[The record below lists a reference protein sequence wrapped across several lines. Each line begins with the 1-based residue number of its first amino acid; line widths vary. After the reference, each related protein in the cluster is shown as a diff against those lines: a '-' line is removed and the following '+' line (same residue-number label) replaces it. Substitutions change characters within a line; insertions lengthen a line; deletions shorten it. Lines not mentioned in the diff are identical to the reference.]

1 MLADVLSIGSSE
13 NRMSGPSSV
22 EGPSI
27 TDKRQLVEYHEAGNK
42 PPSAWRVGTEHE
54 KFVFHRKDLSR
65 VAYEG
70 PDGIGALLQGM
81 TRFGWKPVLE
91 KGNIIALSNDS
102 QCSITLEP
110 GGQFELSGA
119 PLETLHQTC
128 EEVHEHLRQVR
139 EVCDELGLG
148 MIGLGFDPKSR
159 RDEVPWMPKG
169 RYRIMRDYMPK
180 KGRLGLDMMLRT
192 CTVQANLDYQS
203 EADMVKKFRASLAL
217 QPLTVALF
225 ANSPFV
231 EGRPSGHQSYRSLV
245 WTDTDPDRCGTLPFV
260 FEDGFGFERYVD
272 YMLDMPMYFVYRHG
286 TYIDASGQSFRDF
299 MAGKLPALP
308 GELPLI
314 GDWADHLTT
323 AFPEVRLKTYIEM
336 RGADG
341 GPWRR
346 LCALPA
352 LWVGLLYDSTA
363 LDAAYELVADWT
375 PEERDAMRRDVPLL
389 GLDTPHR
396 SRTFRDIA
404 LEMLEIAREGLHRRA
419 RRDLCGEDET
429 HYLDTLFSIAGAGR
443 TPAQELL
450 EDYQSRWGGRIEPVY
465 TEQAY

>member
-1 MLADVLSIGSSE
+1 
-13 NRMSGPSSV
+13 MSGPSSV
-22 EGPSI
+22 EGPPI
-27 TDKRQLVEYHEAGNK
+27 TDKRQLVEYHTTGNK
-42 PPSAWRVGTEHE
+42 PPAEWRVGTEHE
-54 KFVFHRKDLSR
+54 KFVFRRADLSR
-65 VAYEG
+65 VPYEG

-81 TRFGWKPVLE
+81 TRFGWKPVVE
-91 KGNIIALSNDS
+91 KGNIIALSNDAR
-102 QCSITLEP
+102 CSITLEP

-119 PLETLHQTC
+119 PLETIHQTC

-148 MIGLGFDPKSR
+148 MIGLGFDPSSR

-192 CTVQANLDYQS
+192 CTVQANLDYRS
-203 EADMVKKFRASLAL
+203 ESDMVKKFRASLAL
-217 QPLTVALF
+217 QPVAVALF
-225 ANSPFV
+225 ANSPFI
-231 EGRPSGHQSYRSLV
+231 ERRPSGFLTYRSLV

-272 YMLDMPMYFVYRHG
+272 YMLDMPMYFVYREG

-299 MAGKLPALP
+299 IAGKLPALP
-308 GELPLI
+308 GELPRI

-323 AFPEVRLKTYIEM
+323 AFPEVRLKTYLEM

-352 LWVGLLYDSTA
+352 LWVGLLYDDAA
-363 LDAAYELVADWT
+363 LDAACALVADWT
-375 PEERDAMRRDVPLL
+375 AEEREAMRREVPRL

-396 SRTFRDIA
+396 SRTFREIA
-404 LEMLEIAREGLHRRA
+404 LEMLEIARDGLHRRA
-419 RRDLCGEDET
+419 RRDACGEDET
-429 HYLDTLFSIAGAGR
+429 HFLDALFAIAGSGR
-443 TPAQELL
+443 TPAEELVD
-450 EDYQSRWGGRIEPVY
+450 DYNTRWGRDIARVY
-465 TEQAY
+465 DEYSY

>member
-1 MLADVLSIGSSE
+1 
-13 NRMSGPSSV
+13 MSGPSSLA
-22 EGPSI
+22 GPSI
-27 TDKRQLVEYHEAGNK
+27 ADKRQLVEYHEAGNK
-42 PPSAWRVGTEHE
+42 PPEDWRVGTEHE
-54 KFVFHRKDLSR
+54 KFVFRRADLSR
-65 VAYEG
+65 VPYEG

-81 TRFGWKPVLE
+81 TRFGWKPVIE
-91 KGNIIALSNDS
+91 KGNIIALSNDA

-148 MIGLGFDPKSR
+148 MIGLGFDPVSR
-159 RDEVPWMPKG
+159 RDEVPFMPKG

-217 QPLTVALF
+217 QPVAVALF

-231 EGRPSGHQSYRSLV
+231 EARPSGYLSYRSLV

-272 YMLDMPMYFVYRHG
+272 YMLDMPMYFVYRDG

-352 LWVGLLYDSTA
+352 LWVGLLYDGTA
-363 LDAAYELVADWT
+363 LDAASELVADWT
-375 PEERDAMRRDVPLL
+375 PEEREAMRRDVPLL

-396 SRTFRDIA
+396 SRAFRDIA
-404 LEMLEIAREGLHRRA
+404 LEMLEIARDGLHRRA
-419 RRDLCGEDET
+419 RRDPCGEDET
-429 HYLDTLFSIAGAGR
+429 HYLDTLFSIAGSGR
-443 TPAQELL
+443 TPAQELI
-450 EDYQSRWGGRIEPVY
+450 EDYKTRWGSRIEPVY